1 MFKSIKEN
9 VYVQKF
15 LELWDVPRY
24 RALIKLGLYIIFFI
38 FVITLIKTQDNNISK
53 NPVTKINVM
62 ENFKNMNNYQYKVII
77 NNEVEETFISRVNNG
92 KELILYNSDTYYF
105 DGIKMYKKI
114 DSYQE
119 FKDIIFDFDIWRF
132 NPLFIT
138 NLIDKGEFN
147 AKTEYQDDTI
157 SNEYLVKVKDFV
169 KLYDNL
175 DIEDERTFSL
185 VVYQTKKQVNK
196 VTLDLT
202 NIYNMK
208 ENANA
213 FDYKVNLEYDLINEI
228 APITVNIESSDE

>member
-15 LELWDVPRY
+15 LELWEVPRY

-38 FVITLIKTQDNNISK
+38 FVITLIRTQDNNISK
-53 NPVTKINVM
+53 NPVTKINIM
-62 ENFKNMNNYQYKVII
+62 ENFKNMNNYQYKAII
-77 NNEVEETFISRVNNG
+77 NNEGEETFVSRVNSG
-92 KELILYNSDTYYF
+92 KELIIYNSDTYYF
-105 DGIKMYKKI
+105 DGIKIYKKI

-138 NLIDKGEFN
+138 NLIDNGEFN

-169 KLYDNL
+169 KLYDGL
-175 DIEDERTFSL
+175 DIDDERTFSL
-185 VVYQTKKQVNK
+185 VVYHTKKQVTK

-213 FDYKVNLEYDLINEI
+213 FDYKVSLEYDLINEI